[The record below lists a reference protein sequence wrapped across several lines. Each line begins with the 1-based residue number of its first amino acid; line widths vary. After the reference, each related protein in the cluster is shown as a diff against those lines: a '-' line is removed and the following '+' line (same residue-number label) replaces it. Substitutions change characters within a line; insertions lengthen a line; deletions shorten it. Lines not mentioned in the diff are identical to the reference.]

1 MQLYQSLAM
10 SWEYSN
16 HARSS
21 RDRSNVLISPPVGL
35 PPPCLRRPWLQ
46 LTREGVLAR
55 GVRGS
60 IFVVCQV
67 CLRLVSAA
75 GEVVLPRKMGDKR
88 VVFNWEEKGELFL
101 LCIISPASYLFL
113 FSFQHKLSL
122 SFL

>member
-35 PPPCLRRPWLQ
+35 PPPYLIRPWLQ

-88 VVFNWEEKGELFL
+88 VVFKWEEKGL
-101 LCIISPASYLFL
+101 
-113 FSFQHKLSL
+113 
-122 SFL
+122 